1 MGDLHD
7 NTDRTGAARAGGRAG
22 GKGTGR
28 DRRAGGETRRD
39 DARRDDVRPDDARRK
54 GQVRRTPDKA
64 KRNDAAKKIRAMFEP
79 KL

>member
-7 NTDRTGAARAGGRAG
+7 NTDRTAAARAGQAA

-28 DRRAGGETRRD
+28 DRRGAGEARQDGRRD
-39 DARRDDVRPDDARRK
+39 AARRK
-54 GQVRRTPDKA
+54 GQTGRQIPDKA
-64 KRNDAAKKIRAMFEP
+64 KRDEAAKKIRAMFEP